1 MTAVDVSGTIA
12 LGAVELL
19 TANLLLGLLLSV
31 GYNPTRQ
38 WPRQRVTPSPLPQP
52 SSGVSSTGGRS
63 GEHQSM
69 SNDKCIISSRA

>member
-38 WPRQRVTPSPLPQP
+38 WPRVTPSPLPQP

-63 GEHQSM
+63 DEHQSM